1 MQERITLKDTFSKY
15 TLTSGQSSLID
26 ELEKFLSDQT
36 PCFLLK
42 GYAGTGKTFLMKGL
56 TDFLLQ
62 SKRNFV
68 IAAPTGRAAKVIS
81 QKTKHKACTIHRT
94 IYSSKELKEFK
105 TKDEDGT
112 ETFKFY
118 FEIRKNEN
126 PTNTVYI
133 IDESSMISNVYSEGE
148 FFRFGSGFLLQ
159 DLIKHINFDNNDYNK
174 KIIFIGDNAQLPPV
188 NMNFSPA
195 LDGKYLQ
202 ENCGLVSNEFELTE
216 VVRQKADSGILHNA
230 TKIRKSLKENIF
242 NQLDI
247 KTDFKDINKTKYEE
261 LLPKY
266 LQACNNTI
274 DEETIIVA
282 YSNSAVKGYNDFVRD
297 HFFPNQKTIT
307 VGDKIILL
315 SNNYNYPQMELLNGD
330 IGFVVEVS
338 TTTESRTIPLKQKNS
353 KNVVEEIN
361 VPLTFRSVTITF
373 TDEDFKKHD
382 IECKIIENLLYS
394 HQRDLSSDELKAL
407 YIDFK
412 IRNKNLKSGTQPF
425 KDALRSDKYFNA
437 LRIKFGYAITCHKA
451 QGGEWENTF
460 LNCKTSMGYFNS
472 SYFRWLYTGITRAKE
487 NLFTLDEPHFSI
499 ASNVQPPKIE
509 NIIPREDIIALNT
522 EIAEIELPFDFS
534 NQTKFVKHIYLTISE
549 CLKDENINI
558 SDIRHTNY
566 LEHYTFSQGNEVAA
580 FKINYNSHNKI
591 TIIQKPINS
600 TEFSENI
607 YTKLAKIQNKIIIV
621 AEPEA
626 EEIKFEFEQEFLREH
641 YELRKKQVAEKN
653 ISIVKIDHHNYQEVY
668 TFQRDGFNAVYRF
681 YYNGQCRFTRIDID
695 RNHTT
700 GLVEEINELLLEKIS

>member
-1 MQERITLKDTFSKY
+1 MTLRETFSKY

-56 TDFLLQ
+56 TDFLLK

-81 QKTKHKACTIHRT
+81 QKTKHKACTIHKT

-118 FEIRKNEN
+118 FEVRISED

-133 IDESSMISNVYSEGE
+133 IDEASMISNVYSESE
-148 FFRFGSGFLLQ
+148 FFRFGSGFLLK
-159 DLIKHINFDNNDYNK
+159 DLIRYINFDNNDHSK

-195 LDGKYLQ
+195 LDGRYLQ

-216 VVRQKADSGILHNA
+216 VVRQKANSGILHNA
-230 TKIRKSLKENIF
+230 TKIRQSLKENIF
-242 NQLDI
+242 NKLDI
-247 KTDFKDINKTKYEE
+247 ETDFKDINKTKYEE

-274 DEETIIVA
+274 DEETIIIA
-282 YSNSAVKGYNDFVRD
+282 YSNSAVKGYNDFVRN

-307 VGDKIILL
+307 VGDKVILL

-338 TTTESRTIPLKQKNS
+338 QTTESRTIPLKRKNS
-353 KNVVEEIN
+353 KDVVEEIN
-361 VPLTFRSVTITF
+361 VPLTFRNVTITF
-373 TDEDFKKHD
+373 TDENFKKHD

-394 HQRDLSSDELKAL
+394 HHRDLSSDELKAL

-412 IRNKNLKSGTQPF
+412 IRNKNLKGGTQPF

-487 NLFTLDEPHFSI
+487 NLFTLDEPYFSI
-499 ASNVQPPKIE
+499 ASNIQPPKIE
-509 NIIPREDIIALNT
+509 NIKPREDILALNT
-522 EIAEIELPFDFS
+522 EVAEIELPFDFS
-534 NQTKFVKHIYLTISE
+534 NQTNFLKHIFLTISE

-558 SDIRHTNY
+558 SDIRHTSY
-566 LEHYTFSQGNEVAA
+566 LEHYTFSQGNEIAI
-580 FKINYNSHNKI
+580 FKIHYNAQNKI
-591 TIIQKPINS
+591 TRIEKPANS
-600 TEFSENI
+600 TEFIESV
-607 YTKLAKIQNKIIIV
+607 YSKLANLQNKTIII
-621 AEPEA
+621 AEPETA
-626 EEIKFEFEQEFLREH
+626 ETEFEFEQAFQKEFYENLKAKLEPFNFQIAKIEH
-641 YELRKKQVAEKN
+641 KQYHEIYEIKKNGFSATYKFW
-653 ISIVKIDHHNYQEVY
+653 Y
-668 TFQRDGFNAVYRF
+668 DGNFRF
-681 YYNGQCRFTRIDID
+681 KKTELIPTR
-695 RNHTT
+695 TT
-700 GLVEEINELLLEKIS
+700 GLAEEINELLIEKIS